1 MLVDTGK
8 GRERTRDQF
17 EALFGRAGLRVE
29 RVVPIALV
37 SVYELVPV
45 AQAP

>member
-17 EALFGRAGLRVE
+17 EALFARAGLRVQ

-37 SVYELVPV
+37 SVYEL
-45 AQAP
+45 APTIP